1 MASKK
6 LSREKVR
13 KAGKVL
19 VHSSPGTI
27 EYDQALEIAQQWRLA
42 HVYPINTFQ
51 ARLRHIAKNIP
62 GSIVAQRLKRMPT
75 IIDKLDRY
83 PDMQLSTMQ
92 DIGGVRIIVPTITA
106 VWDMVSQYENAPRFT
121 HELERKRDYIT
132 TPKSDGYRGVHLVYK
147 YNNTLARTQ
156 EAKDCKGLRVE
167 VQIRTQE
174 QHIWSTAVETIGMVL
189 HEPLKTRG
197 GNEDWEEFFALMSSA
212 VAIVEQQNVLEQ
224 HKYLRPVDI
233 YRALAKKAAIINAID
248 IMKGYNLA
256 AKEIQDNQRKNR
268 SYYHIIELNIDRKVV
283 TIRAFSEKEQIEALQ
298 EYSRLEQATQG
309 DLAKNVVLV
318 SMSELNK
325 LQEAYPNYFLRMEA
339 FLRRLEAIIDSVA

>member
-92 DIGGVRIIVPTITA
+92 DIGGVRIIVPTIT
-106 VWDMVSQYENAPRFT
+106 
-121 HELERKRDYIT
+121 
-132 TPKSDGYRGVHLVYK
+132 
-147 YNNTLARTQ
+147 
-156 EAKDCKGLRVE
+156 
-167 VQIRTQE
+167 
-174 QHIWSTAVETIGMVL
+174 
-189 HEPLKTRG
+189 
-197 GNEDWEEFFALMSSA
+197 
-212 VAIVEQQNVLEQ
+212 
-224 HKYLRPVDI
+224 

-283 TIRAFSEKEQIEALQ
+283 TIRAFSKKEQIEALQ